1 MTVLSDKW
9 IKKMAKSNKM
19 ISPFIE
25 PAAKYFPS
33 GDIAIVFVVD
43 SNSANKTDSL

>member
-19 ISPFIE
+19 ITLSTHKIDKSSLQSHELDLLDTIE
-25 PAAKYFPS
+25 
-33 GDIAIVFVVD
+33 D
-43 SNSANKTDSL
+43 